1 MGSVGVILI
10 TAGIILVL
18 GAAGASDQGLIPF
31 GQTIIRVIIG
41 FTMVGAGTVII
52 RIANELKRIKS
63 KKGRKS

>member
-1 MGSVGVILI
+1 MKWGGGTLVLLGILLI
-10 TAGIILVL
+10 L
-18 GAAGASDQGLIPF
+18 GAAGASDNNLITF
-31 GQTIIRVIIG
+31 KQTIIRVMIG